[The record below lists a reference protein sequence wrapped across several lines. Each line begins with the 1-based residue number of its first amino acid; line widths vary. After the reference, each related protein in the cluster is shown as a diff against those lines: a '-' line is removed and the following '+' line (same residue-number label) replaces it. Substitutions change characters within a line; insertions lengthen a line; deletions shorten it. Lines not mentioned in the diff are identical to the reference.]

1 MSFRDLRAGLN
12 KTIRI
17 DMAQVAQHTVRIDR
31 CQIVLIWVGGMRQL
45 PGQHEAGNQ
54 QYRDQG
60 TANHF

>member
-45 PGQHEAGNQ
+45 PGQYEAG
-54 QYRDQG
+54 
-60 TANHF
+60 